1 LKDFGLL
8 DSALARPRASAFG
21 EDAYQTLVEKV
32 AALMHSLINN
42 HSLVDGNKRAG
53 LLIGSTFLGL
63 NGFKF
68 AHSNDEMVEII
79 LEVADTGMN
88 AGELSKRL
96 KISLA

>member
-32 AALMHSLINN
+32 AALMHSLIYN
-42 HSLVDGNKRAG
+42 HCLVGGNIRAG
-53 LLIGSTFLGL
+53 LLIGSIFLGL

-68 AHSNDEMVEII
+68 THSNDEMVEII
-79 LEVADTGMN
+79 LEVAATGMD